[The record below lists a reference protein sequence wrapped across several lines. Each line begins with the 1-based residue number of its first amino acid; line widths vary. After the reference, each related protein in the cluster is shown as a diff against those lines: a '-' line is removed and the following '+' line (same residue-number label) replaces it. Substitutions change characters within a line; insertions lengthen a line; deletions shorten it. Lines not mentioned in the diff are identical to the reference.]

1 MYYCKMSIFSI
12 IANVASATR
21 PQGPNSHVKWSKP
34 EPRFTKLNVDA
45 SYHADVGAGST
56 GAILQDFQGR
66 FIAASSSF
74 IPHVATPVMAEAIA
88 MKQGLALARMYQ
100 NPSRIRLIR
109 YYRCMYG

>member
-1 MYYCKMSIFSI
+1 
-12 IANVASATR
+12 
-21 PQGPNSHVKWSKP
+21 VKWSKP